1 MDQVKIGKFIALKR
15 KEKNLTQSD
24 LANMLYISDRAVSK
38 WERGLNLPDAS
49 LMMEL
54 CKILGISVSELLTG
68 EVVKKGE
75 YMEKTERIIY
85 DLKKAND
92 EKNKQLLALEWVIG
106 LTSSLAFLILIF
118 IASYLEMADMVRY
131 LLIAL
136 ALLIFIP
143 GMIGS
148 LKIEQVAGY
157 YECNK
162 CHHRYIPSFSSVL
175 WAMHYGRTRYL
186 KCPKCNERSWNK
198 KVLSKENHL

>member
-106 LTSSLAFLILIF
+106 LTSSLSFLILIF

>member
-106 LTSSLAFLILIF
+106 LTSSLSFLILIF
-118 IASYLEMADMVRY
+118 IASYLEMADMVRC
-131 LLIAL
+131 LLIAI

-157 YECNK
+157 YECDK

>member
-162 CHHRYIPSFSSVL
+162 CHYRYIPSFSSVL
-175 WAMHYGRTRYL
+175 WAIHYGRTRYL